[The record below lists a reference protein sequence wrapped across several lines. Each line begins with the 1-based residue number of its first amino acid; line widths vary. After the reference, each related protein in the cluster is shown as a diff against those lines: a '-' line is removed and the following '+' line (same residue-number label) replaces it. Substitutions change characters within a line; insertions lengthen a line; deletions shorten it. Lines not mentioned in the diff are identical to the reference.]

1 MTAPGLW
8 RKLWAGDAARKSRL
22 HDEMGRMVSARLL
35 LRHAP
40 QAVGGALL
48 RLTTGRLPKRP
59 WISYEAQNAIERLC
73 ASRPV
78 RMLEFGSGQS
88 TLWYA
93 GRAAELISIENDRG
107 WHRHLAPKLTD
118 LEHVAYRLAESQPE
132 YAEPE
137 VEGQFDVIMI
147 DGAWRDDCA
156 QFAAAHLA
164 PGGAIYLDNSDKGA
178 GGTSGDVPRA
188 RALLID
194 FAEANGLPW
203 REITDF
209 APAQAFVQRGLMV
222 GGAA

>member
-1 MTAPGLW
+1 MTATRLW

-22 HDEMGRMVSARLL
+22 HDEMGRMVSPGLL

-48 RLTTGRLPKRP
+48 RRTTGRLPERP
-59 WISYEAQNAIERLC
+59 WISYEAQNAIARLC
-73 ASRPV
+73 ATRPV

-93 GRAAELISIENDRG
+93 RRTAELISIENDRG
-107 WHRHLAPKLTD
+107 WHRHLAPKLAG
-118 LEHVAYRLAESQPE
+118 LEKVEYRLARNRAE
-132 YAEPE
+132 YAKPE

-147 DGAWRDDCA
+147 DGAWRDACA
-156 QFAAAHLA
+156 RFATAHLA

-178 GGTSGDVPRA
+178 GGASGDVPRA

-194 FAEANGLPW
+194 FAEASGLPW

-222 GGAA
+222 GG